1 MSTAAVAAVATAE
14 QKTTTQP
21 SPGSVARAI
30 ESQNTQGNPT
40 SNDLSRLYGTNWN
53 QTNVLT
59 LFEWITIAAYN
70 IKCLE
75 LGTTH
80 FRNIIRNN
88 TILGLILSTLSGTL
102 SVSQLGIQ
110 DPGQVLSRTLNAVFV
125 ALSFSIAIFTGYLK
139 IYQIQERLE
148 QYIKAKQDWIAFSTG
163 IASELQLPIALRRDA
178 LWIIIKN
185 KNTYLDLLKVD
196 LEFPKRIQDRARL
209 EFGKHTVKGQNID
222 VSTLSQ
228 IIMDIGIQE
237 LEELKQSAASKTNP
251 AYVENVL
258 RSVQKLSGTKR
269 TLDPKAMPLLDIVA
283 DEEATATATGV
294 KKSPSSVVLTMSSDR
309 PQ

>member
-1 MSTAAVAAVATAE
+1 MAD
-14 QKTTTQP
+14 QKPASQT
-21 SPGSVARAI
+21 SPGTVARAI
-30 ESQNTQGNPT
+30 ESQTSQGNPT

-59 LFEWITIAAYN
+59 LFEWLTIAAYN

-80 FRNIIRNN
+80 FRTIIRNN

-110 DPGQVLSRTLNAVFV
+110 DPGQILSRTLNAVFV
-125 ALSFSIAIFTGYLK
+125 VLSYSIAIFTGYLK

-148 QYIKAKQDWIAFSTG
+148 QYIKVKQDWIAFSTG

-185 KNTYLDLLKVD
+185 KNTYLDLLKMD
-196 LEFPKRIQDRARL
+196 LEFPKRIQDRARA
-209 EFGKHTVKGQNID
+209 EFGKHNVKGQNID

-237 LEELKQSAASKTNP
+237 LEELKQSAASKNNP
-251 AYVENVL
+251 AYIENVL
-258 RSVQKLSGTKR
+258 RSVQKLSNTKR
-269 TLDPKAMPLLDIVA
+269 TLDPKAVPMLEVVA
-283 DEEATATATGV
+283 DEESVGTAVSTGV
-294 KKSPSSVVLTMSSDR
+294 KKSPSSVVLTMSSETMNHL
-309 PQ
+309 Q

>member
-1 MSTAAVAAVATAE
+1 MPAE
-14 QKTTTQP
+14 TQAQP
-21 SPGSVARAI
+21 QQQTSPGTVARAI
-30 ESQNTQGNPT
+30 ESQNAQSNPT

-59 LFEWITIAAYN
+59 LFEWLTIAAYN

-75 LGTTH
+75 LGSSY
-80 FRNIIRNN
+80 FRSIIRNN
-88 TILGLILSTLSGTL
+88 TIMGLVLSTLSGTL

-110 DPGQVLSRTLNAVFV
+110 DPGQILSKVLNGVFI

-148 QYIKAKQDWIAFSTG
+148 QYIRAKQDWIMFSTA

-185 KNTYLDLLKVD
+185 KNIYLDLLKTD
-196 LEFPKRIQDRARL
+196 LEFPRRIQDRARA
-209 EFGKHTVKGQNID
+209 EFGKHNMKGLNID

-228 IIMDIGIQE
+228 IIMDIGVQE
-237 LEELKQSAASKTNP
+237 LEELKNSASSKANP
-251 AYVENVL
+251 AYVESVL
-258 RSVQKLSGTKR
+258 KTVQKLSATKR
-269 TLDPKAMPLLDIVA
+269 TLDPKAAPLLEVVA
-283 DEEATATATGV
+283 DEEAAPETST
-294 KKSPSSVVLTMSSDR
+294 KKVSPSTIFLSMTDHL
-309 PQ
+309 Q

>member
-1 MSTAAVAAVATAE
+1 MSSEKPASQT
-14 QKTTTQP
+14 
-21 SPGSVARAI
+21 SPGTVARAI
-30 ESQNTQGNPT
+30 ESQASQANPT

-59 LFEWITIAAYN
+59 LFEWLTIAAYN

-75 LGTTH
+75 LGSSY
-80 FRNIIRNN
+80 FRTIIRNN
-88 TILGLILSTLSGTL
+88 TIMGLVLSTLSGTL

-110 DPGQVLSRTLNAVFV
+110 DPDQIMSKVLNAVFI

-148 QYIKAKQDWIAFSTG
+148 QYIKVKQDWISFSTG

-185 KNTYLDLLKVD
+185 KNTYLDMLKID
-196 LEFPKRIQDRARL
+196 LEFPKRIQDRARA
-209 EFGKHTVKGQNID
+209 EFGKHNTVKGNID

-251 AYVENVL
+251 AYVDNVL
-258 RSVQKLSGTKR
+258 RTVQKLSNTKR
-269 TLDPKAMPLLDIVA
+269 TLDPKGAPLLEVVA
-283 DEEATATATGV
+283 DEESAPTTV
-294 KKSPSSVVLTMSSDR
+294 KKSPSTVVLTMDS
-309 PQ
+309 

>member
-1 MSTAAVAAVATAE
+1 MSA
-14 QKTTTQP
+14 QNQTQP
-21 SPGSVARAI
+21 QPQTSPGTVARAI
-30 ESQNTQGNPT
+30 ESQNTQSNPT

-59 LFEWITIAAYN
+59 LYEWLTIAAYN

-75 LGTTH
+75 LGSSY
-80 FRNIIRNN
+80 FRAIIRNN
-88 TILGLILSTLSGTL
+88 TILGLVLSTLSGTL

-110 DPGQVLSRTLNAVFV
+110 DPGQILSKVLNGVFI

-148 QYIKAKQDWIAFSTG
+148 QYIKVKQDWIMFSTA

-185 KNTYLDLLKVD
+185 KNIYLDLLKTD
-196 LEFPKRIQDRARL
+196 LEFPRHIQHRARA
-209 EFGKHTVKGQNID
+209 EFGNKHNVKGQSID

-228 IIMDIGIQE
+228 IIMDIGVQE
-237 LEELKQSAASKTNP
+237 LEELKNSASSKANP
-251 AYVENVL
+251 AYVDSVL
-258 RSVQKLSGTKR
+258 KTVQKMSGTKR
-269 TLDPKAMPLLDIVA
+269 PIDPKAAPLLEIVA
-283 DEEATATATGV
+283 DEEAAPASAS
-294 KKSPSSVVLTMSSDR
+294 KKVSPNTVILSMPDPL
-309 PQ
+309 Q

>member
-1 MSTAAVAAVATAE
+1 MADQKPSAAQT
-14 QKTTTQP
+14 
-21 SPGSVARAI
+21 SPGTVARAI
-30 ESQNTQGNPT
+30 ESQSSQGNPT
-40 SNDLSRLYGTNWN
+40 TNDLSRLYGTNWN

-80 FRNIIRNN
+80 FRTIIRNN
-88 TILGLILSTLSGTL
+88 TILGLVLSTLSGTL

-110 DPGQVLSRTLNAVFV
+110 DPGQILSRTLNALFI

-148 QYIKAKQDWIAFSTG
+148 QYIKVKQDWIAFSTG

-185 KNTYLDLLKVD
+185 KNTYLDLLKMD
-196 LEFPKRIQDRARL
+196 LEFPKRIQDRARS
-209 EFGKHTVKGQNID
+209 EFGKHNVKGQNID

-237 LEELKQSAASKTNP
+237 LEELKQSASSKTNP

-258 RSVQKLSGTKR
+258 RSVQKLSATKR
-269 TLDPKAMPLLDIVA
+269 SLDPKALPLLEVVA
-283 DEEATATATGV
+283 DEAAAPTTGV
-294 KKSPSSVVLTMSSDR
+294 KKSPSSVVLTMGSEA
-309 PQ
+309 PTHLQ

>member
-1 MSTAAVAAVATAE
+1 MSEKPAAAA
-14 QKTTTQP
+14 TQQT
-21 SPGSVARAI
+21 SPGTVARAI

-59 LFEWITIAAYN
+59 LFEWLTIAAYN

-75 LGTTH
+75 LGSAY
-80 FRNIIRNN
+80 FRAIIRNN
-88 TILGLILSTLSGTL
+88 TILGLVLSTLSGTL

-110 DPGQVLSRTLNAVFV
+110 DPGQILSKVLNGIFI

-148 QYIKAKQDWIAFSTG
+148 QYIRAKQDWIVFSTS

-185 KNTYLDLLKVD
+185 KNTYLDLLKTD
-196 LEFPKRIQDRARL
+196 LEFPRRIQDRARA
-209 EFGKHTVKGQNID
+209 EFGKHNMNGINID

-228 IIMDIGIQE
+228 IIMDIGVQE
-237 LEELKQSAASKTNP
+237 LEELKKSASSKTNP
-251 AYVENVL
+251 AYVESVL
-258 RSVQKLSGTKR
+258 KSVQKLSGTKR
-269 TLDPKAMPLLDIVA
+269 TIDPKAAPMLEIVA
-283 DEEATATATGV
+283 DEEAVAVAPAST
-294 KKSPSSVVLTMSSDR
+294 KKVSPSTVVLSMPDHL
-309 PQ
+309 Q